1 MCPTTLKRRL
11 GTGVLAAAA
20 ISALAACASN
30 VRVPSDP
37 VIYEV
42 PQTGTASTS
51 GGTDAFTATIESS
64 LAEDGTPAGALPP
77 QGTPLDDDRL
87 NLMEYTL
94 QQQKIDA
101 AIAERELAEARSQ
114 LVVVPT
120 QGTVPTR
127 TDGVNIALFAQQSTN
142 QVGERVYQRR
152 AGGRLGSACGR
163 YRNPDEAQR
172 AFLAAGGPSSDQLG
186 LDPDGDGFACR
197 WDPAPY
203 RQLKL

>member
-1 MCPTTLKRRL
+1 MR
-11 GTGVLAAAA
+11 VLAALGVA
-20 ISALAACASN
+20 ALAACSSN

-51 GGTDAFTATIESS
+51 GGTSDAFTATIENS
-64 LAEDGTPAGALPP
+64 LAEVDPVTGQPLPQ

-94 QQQKIDA
+94 RQQKIDA

-114 LVVVPT
+114 LVVVPP
-120 QGTVPTR
+120 QGSVPSR
-127 TDGVNIALFAQQSTN
+127 TDNVNIALYARQSTN
-142 QVGERVYQRR
+142 GVGERVYQRR
-152 AGGRLGSACGR
+152 TGGRIGSACGR
-163 YRNPDEAQR
+163 YSNPDDAQR
-172 AFLAAGGPSSDQLG
+172 AFLAAGGPSSDSLG

-197 WDPAPY
+197 WDPTPY
-203 RQLKL
+203 RQLTL